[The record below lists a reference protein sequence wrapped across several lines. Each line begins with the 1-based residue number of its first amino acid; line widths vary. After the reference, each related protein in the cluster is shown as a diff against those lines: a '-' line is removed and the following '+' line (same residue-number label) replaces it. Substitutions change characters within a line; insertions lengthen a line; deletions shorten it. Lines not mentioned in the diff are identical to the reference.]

1 MVIVRRRPRMPRPD
15 LTYAFIA
22 SGLIHLSLVFIVAY
36 WVALPSS
43 VASPQAIWIEVVE
56 LPLTSS
62 GTGPLLPPAGPL
74 TPPKLLK
81 EKALPSPPVVAR
93 RNPPLVGAGGTGTGT
108 EAVHLSPLG
117 GGRQETREA
126 GGPDGVPQ
134 VPGPASEDVDH
145 GTGRGTG
152 AEDGSAASQPSL
164 GGEGGSQSVEGA
176 GAALT
181 GTGAGQKGDV
191 KSSRPAGSYQV
202 KPWYPESARQEGIQG
217 TTELKVLVR
226 ANGSVGQVL
235 VAKSAG
241 HFDLDR
247 AAVEAVKTWRF
258 APARR
263 GREAVAIWV
272 IIPVQFKL
280 E

>member
-1 MVIVRRRPRMPRPD
+1 MPRPG
-15 LTYAFIA
+15 LAYAFIA
-22 SGLIHLSLVFIVAY
+22 STLIHLSLAFIVAY
-36 WVALPSS
+36 RVTLSGS

-62 GTGPLLPPAGPL
+62 GTGPLLPPSGKSL

-117 GGRQETREA
+117 GGRQETRETGA
-126 GGPDGVPQ
+126 PDEALQGR
-134 VPGPASEDVDH
+134 GPASQ
-145 GTGRGTG
+145 
-152 AEDGSAASQPSL
+152 DG
-164 GGEGGSQSVEGA
+164 ERGSQSLEGA
-176 GAALT
+176 QAVLT
-181 GTGAGQKGDV
+181 DTGGIGTAV
-191 KSSRPAGSYQV
+191 LRPSRPVGGYQV

-217 TTELKVLVR
+217 TTELKVLVG

-235 VAKSAG
+235 VVKSAG
-241 HFDLDR
+241 HPDLDR
-247 AAVEAVKTWRF
+247 AAVDAVKTWRF
-258 APARR
+258 DPARR

>member
-1 MVIVRRRPRMPRPD
+1 MPRPD

-22 SGLIHLSLVFIVAY
+22 STLIHLSLAFIVAY
-36 WVALPSS
+36 WVTLPSS
-43 VASPQAIWIEVVE
+43 VASPQAISIEVVE

-62 GTGPLLPPAGPL
+62 GTGPLHPPSGKSL

-81 EKALPSPPVVAR
+81 EKALPSPPVIAR

-126 GGPDGVPQ
+126 GGPDEALQGR
-134 VPGPASEDVDH
+134 GPASQ
-145 GTGRGTG
+145 
-152 AEDGSAASQPSL
+152 DG
-164 GGEGGSQSVEGA
+164 ERGSQSLEEAQTVLADTGGIGTA
-176 GAALT
+176 VLT
-181 GTGAGQKGDV
+181 P
-191 KSSRPAGSYQV
+191 SRPVGGYQV
-202 KPWYPESARQEGIQG
+202 KPRYPESARSEGIQG
-217 TTELKVLVR
+217 TTELKVLIG
-226 ANGSVGQVL
+226 ADGSVGQVL
-235 VAKSAG
+235 IAKSAG

-247 AAVEAVKTWRF
+247 AAVEALKTWRF
-258 APARR
+258 EPARR
-263 GREAVAIWV
+263 GREAVATWV

>member
-1 MVIVRRRPRMPRPD
+1 MPRPG

-22 SGLIHLSLVFIVAY
+22 STLSHLSLAFIVAY

-62 GTGPLLPPAGPL
+62 GTGPLHPPSGKSL

-93 RNPPLVGAGGTGTGT
+93 RNPPLVGAGGTGTET

-126 GGPDGVPQ
+126 GGPDEALQGR
-134 VPGPASEDVDH
+134 GPASQ
-145 GTGRGTG
+145 
-152 AEDGSAASQPSL
+152 DG
-164 GGEGGSQSVEGA
+164 ERGSQSVEGA
-176 GAALT
+176 EAGLT
-181 GTGAGQKGDV
+181 GASVGGKGV
-191 KSSRPAGSYQV
+191 LKSSRPVGGYQV

-217 TTELKVLVR
+217 TTQLKVLVR
-226 ANGSVGQVL
+226 VNGSVGQVL

-258 APARR
+258 EPARR